1 MVNTIQALATTSSS
15 KDKILSGE
23 YKILDLNIFYVS
35 RPRDLRFYVTYFP
48 RLKSSSFS
56 NSDS

>member
-35 RPRDLRFYVTYFP
+35 RPRDLRLYVTYFP